1 MFEKREFKEKDI
13 YEDYTISER
22 KDGRF
27 FARVRIGRDTNTQ
40 KYTYKSFYASNEL
53 DVKIKVREFIEGEIS
68 SQNTVKE
75 KEEQFGNDI
84 EHWLYK
90 EKFGTVKPV
99 SFDRLEQ
106 IYQNQIKP
114 NIDDIK
120 TKNVTSEYCKNILNE
135 NLAKGY
141 SYSTLLK
148 IYRFLKEFFS
158 TRTEN
163 GELLKNP
170 MSGVKLYTKDFVLEY
185 QKGVNEERK
194 KAIKKKNSGAD
205 LSENE
210 EALAFSKLKM
220 NDKTEIR
227 FLTDSEIEKIK
238 NVAYNGYM
246 IEWKTKNG
254 KTAQSGPFV
263 LKQSKYFLFILNT
276 GIRKGEA
283 VALKYS
289 DIDFK
294 KQTMT
299 ISRNTTTARKRD
311 KNGKATGGFHSVEGT
326 PKTKGSAA
334 TVPINST
341 AIEILKEMLAEEPK
355 GYKGYIANENGKP
368 ISESAL
374 RKRFDNLLRQAKVE
388 HCGIHSLRHT
398 FASKLFEATNGN
410 SKLVSELVRHSS
422 VSFTEDI
429 YIHLKEKYKE
439 KTIANFSI

>member
-53 DVKIKVREFIEGEIS
+53 DVKIKVREFIEGEIN

-75 KEEQFGNDI
+75 KEEQLGNDI
-84 EHWLYK
+84 EYWLYK

-170 MSGVKLYTKDFVLEY
+170 MSGVKFYTKDFVLEY
-185 QKGVNEERK
+185 QKGVNEERE

-220 NDKTEIR
+220 SDKTEIR